1 MRSSTEISKESRFL
15 PGEMSTQSTKANSED
30 TIAPSGSMGISFG
43 DLGTD
48 RTQTDL
54 GEGTERRDTQKLPD
68 ISFHVPTQPVATELI
83 NISHIE
89 GSKTESLTTEGTSAT
104 EGKSFIF
111 VVSIQ
116 EHLLPN

>member
-1 MRSSTEISKESRFL
+1 
-15 PGEMSTQSTKANSED
+15 MSTQSTKANSED
-30 TIAPSGSMGISFG
+30 TIAPSGSMGITFG

-48 RTQTDL
+48 RTDL
-54 GEGTERRDTQKLPD
+54 GEGTESRDTQKLPD

-89 GSKTESLTTEGTSAT
+89 GSKTESQTTEGTSAT

>member
-1 MRSSTEISKESRFL
+1 MRFSTEISKESRFL

-54 GEGTERRDTQKLPD
+54 GEGTESRDTQKLPD
-68 ISFHVPTQPVATELI
+68 ISFHVPTQPVATEL
-83 NISHIE
+83 ISHIE